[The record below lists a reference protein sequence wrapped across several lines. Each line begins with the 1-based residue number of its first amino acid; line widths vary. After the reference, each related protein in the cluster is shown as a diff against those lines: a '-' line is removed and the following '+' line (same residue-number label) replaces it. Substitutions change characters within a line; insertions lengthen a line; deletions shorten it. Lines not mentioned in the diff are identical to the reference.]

1 MRKALADLK
10 VFNLDPAVIQKLKSV
25 LTHEMNQIVSGQFFE
40 ANGFENANGTSGED
54 LAIKRVIILE
64 IGWILTN
71 AAFLDSA
78 SLNILLQSDNGME
91 GDDGDSGSILAL
103 VKAILGKNKNDLQ
116 IIDQYVFFLSNLG
129 FENRQI
135 RKAVKAEIDPFELVD
150 YLMNSPRTSPL
161 LGSSTALPDFK
172 SIPLAFKH

>member
-1 MRKALADLK
+1 
-10 VFNLDPAVIQKLKSV
+10 
-25 LTHEMNQIVSGQFFE
+25 
-40 ANGFENANGTSGED
+40 
-54 LAIKRVIILE
+54 
-64 IGWILTN
+64 
-71 AAFLDSA
+71 
-78 SLNILLQSDNGME
+78 ME
-91 GDDGDSGSILAL
+91 GDNVDSGSILAL

-150 YLMNSPRTSPL
+150 YLMNSPRTSTL
-161 LGSSTALPDFK
+161 LGSSTSLPDFK